1 MLMDEIKIS
10 GDKHTDNLIGF
21 IDFGDVEL
29 NYETLQKSIDVATHV
44 LEFLLCS
51 VVNTFKF
58 SLEVYW
64 SYIILIV
71 SFCLKKD

>member
-10 GDKHTDNLIGF
+10 WDNHTNNLIGF
-21 IDFGDVEL
+21 IDFGDAEL
-29 NYETLQKSIDVATHV
+29 NYETLQKSIDVATHI

-58 SLEVYW
+58 SLEKFATTGAT
-64 SYIILIV
+64 S
-71 SFCLKKD
+71 S